1 MLLPGPARTLLWGST
16 AVAVVTL
23 GILLPAAARQLP
35 LEAGVRLVLAQLATL
50 AVLAQHFP
58 LSAGPK
64 RKFDVSTGV
73 HYAIILTAPF
83 PLATVLVSAAE
94 ALGQATLMLRR
105 DPASGA
111 RRGHPYSLLFNTAQF
126 TLAAA
131 AAGAAHR
138 WLPWPLGALAAAIV
152 LYLVNTWLVATMV
165 ALHRRQSPIVTWL
178 EGRGWNALQA
188 AGMLVL
194 GLLCAQSARHEVW
207 IPLLMVLPA
216 AMTVLSLK
224 RAADAEATVR
234 LRDEFLSVAA
244 HELRTPLTSLRGYTQ
259 LLLREIGRQG
269 DAATIRSPERFERA
283 LQVINTQCT
292 KLNDLVDQLLDLS
305 RLDAGKLTLTPSP
318 VDLAALVR
326 ETTASLQLT
335 TRRYRLRVHAPEQAC
350 AWVDR
355 LRIEQVLTNLLT
367 NAIRHAD
374 GGEYIDVEVAQEGNT
389 IRLAVRDYG
398 AGIPPEARSRIF
410 ERYQQLQ
417 PGGVT
422 GGLGLG
428 LYLTRHLVELHGGSI
443 TLESPPDGGTRF
455 VVTLPVADAAAMA
468 TAAPPVE
475 ARAPLL
481 SA

>member
-1 MLLPGPARTLLWGST
+1 MSLPGPARALLWGSIAT
-16 AVAVVTL
+16 AAVTL
-23 GILLPAAARQLP
+23 AVLWPAAAGQLLLPA
-35 LEAGVRLVLAQLATL
+35 GVWLVLAQLAAL

-73 HYAIILTAPF
+73 HYAILLTAPF
-83 PLATVLVSAAE
+83 PLAVLVVSAAE

-105 DPASGA
+105 DPTSGV

-138 WLPWPLGALAAAIV
+138 WLPWPLGALAAAIL

-165 ALHRRQSPIVTWL
+165 ALHRRQSPVVTWL
-178 EGRGWNALQA
+178 AGRGWNALQA
-188 AGMLVL
+188 AGLLVL
-194 GLLCAQSARHEVW
+194 GLLCAQSARHEAW

-224 RAADAEATVR
+224 RAADAEAAVR

-283 LQVINTQCT
+283 LQVINAQCT
-292 KLNDLVDQLLDLS
+292 KLNDLVEQLLDLS
-305 RLDAGKLTLTPSP
+305 RLDAGKLTIAPSP
-318 VDLAALVR
+318 VDLAALAR
-326 ETTASLQLT
+326 ETAAALQLT
-335 TRRYRLRVHAPEQAC
+335 TRRYTLRVHAPEPAF
-350 AWVDR
+350 AWADR
-355 LRIEQVLTNLLT
+355 LRIEQVLTNLIT

-374 GGEYIDVEVAQEGNT
+374 GGDHIDIEVVREGSSVL
-389 IRLAVRDYG
+389 LAVRDYG
-398 AGIPPEARSRIF
+398 AGVPADARTRIF
-410 ERYQQLQ
+410 ERYQQLR

-443 TLESPPDGGTRF
+443 TLESPPDGGARF
-455 VVTLPVADAAAMA
+455 VVTLRAAETSAAAA
-468 TAAPPVE
+468 AAPPVE
-475 ARAPLL
+475 ASAPLL
-481 SA
+481 ST